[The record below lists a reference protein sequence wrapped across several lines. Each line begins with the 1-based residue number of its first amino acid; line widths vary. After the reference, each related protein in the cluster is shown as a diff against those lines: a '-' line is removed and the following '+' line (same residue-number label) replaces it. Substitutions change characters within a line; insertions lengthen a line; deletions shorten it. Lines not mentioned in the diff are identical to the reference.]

1 MNIEEKQQYIT
12 YLEGLIA
19 EQDKAVA
26 NGYPEKYINKNSRR
40 HIKDKIEVLKASL
53 NTEYPDQVDPADED
67 HIYFNADPNE
77 KPA

>member
-40 HIKDKIEVLKASL
+40 HIKGKIEVLKASL
-53 NTEYPDQVDPADED
+53 PA
-67 HIYFNADPNE
+67 
-77 KPA
+77 

>member
-26 NGYPEKYINKNSRR
+26 NGYPEEYINKSSRML
-40 HIKDKIEVLKASL
+40 IKGKIEVLKASL
-53 NTEYPDQVDPADED
+53 GGDMYRSEV
-67 HIYFNADPNE
+67 
-77 KPA
+77 